1 MYRDLWRK
9 IPAKD
14 RLLSL
19 FLSLSFLF
27 LCHSF
32 SLLQSISL
40 YVSPFLYV
48 SPIISLYVPLSLW
61 ISLHPSLLCSLAVNL
76 SLPLSPN
83 LHLLAHPS
91 SSLTR
96 FICLF
101 ISLSLPFLCLS
112 VWSMH
117 LCPSGSMSDC
127 LSISLLSLGS
137 RFVYLSVCVC
147 LTVPISDYLSL
158 SPAICLYSGRLTL
171 CPSVGLSLPECLFV
185 SLPVCLSL

>member
-9 IPAKD
+9 KPAKD

-32 SLLQSISL
+32 SLFQSISL

-48 SPIISLYVPLSLW
+48 SPIISLSASLSLS
-61 ISLHPSLLCSLAVNL
+61 ISTSFSIV
-76 SLPLSPN
+76 
-83 LHLLAHPS
+83 
-91 SSLTR
+91 LTR
-96 FICLF
+96 CASFSASVSDSISAGTPFCLSDSVYGLF
-101 ISLSLPFLCLS
+101 ISLSLSFLCLS

-158 SPAICLYSGRLTL
+158 SGY
-171 CPSVGLSLPECLFV
+171 LSLFRSPD
-185 SLPVCLSL
+185 SLSPRRSVPP